1 MNIES
6 MPSLNPTQQSHLDYF
21 LMQYSDKEKDGLD
34 DLYDL
39 VPPNERNI
47 IESDFELYLVL
58 NRTYPYYFKN
68 LDPYILYH
76 LQIHFKNRP
85 HGINYNQV
93 SKKYPV
99 TNEQK
104 LNEQQRKE
112 DEKKRKEEEEKRKEE
127 EEDEEERKEDEK
139 KRKKHEEERKEI
151 RQTAKRKRE
160 EAITKSKRIKTG
172 GSKRRKSKRRKSKR
186 RKSKRRK
193 SKRRKSKRRKI

>member
-39 VPPNERNI
+39 VPPNERNR

-112 DEKKRKEEEEKRKEE
+112 DEKRKEEEKKRKED

-139 KRKKHEEERKEI
+139 KRKKHEEERKKTRE
-151 RQTAKRKRE
+151 TAKRKRE
-160 EAITKSKRIKTG
+160 EAITKSKRNKTG

-193 SKRRKSKRRKI
+193 I

>member
-112 DEKKRKEEEEKRKEE
+112 DEKKRK
-127 EEDEEERKEDEK
+127 
-139 KRKKHEEERKEI
+139 KHEEERKEI

-193 SKRRKSKRRKI
+193 SKRRKSKRRKSKRRKSKRRKSKRRKI

>member
-1 MNIES
+1 MLENILINFIYIMDIQS
-6 MPSLNPTQQSHLDYF
+6 MPTLNPSQQSHLDYF

-68 LDPYILYH
+68 LDPYILYY

-85 HGINYNQV
+85 HGINYSQV

-104 LNEQQRKE
+104 LNEQQ
-112 DEKKRKEEEEKRKEE
+112 
-127 EEDEEERKEDEK
+127 RKEDEK

-160 EAITKSKRIKTG
+160 EAITKSKRNITG
-172 GSKRRKSKRRKSKR
+172 KSKRRKSKR

-193 SKRRKSKRRKI
+193 SKRRKSKRRKYKRRKI